1 MEVLIDLAKLDHNI
15 AVIQA
20 ICRHAGVQ
28 AVWVTKGCH
37 SLPAVVDL
45 LASRGAAV
53 LGDVYADNLGRIRD
67 NFAGELQMIQ
77 PPSHHQLDAALAFAD
92 TLLVSSVDNA
102 AALARAARRAG
113 RRPRLILMVD
123 VGNLR
128 EGVLPDAVAGVVT
141 RILELPHVDL
151 IGLGTSVGCF
161 GGYFASERDLQ
172 RLVHVAATV
181 SAATGHHFRT
191 LSAGSGTMLLE
202 LAAAGSM
209 PPEINQLRIGAAFL
223 VGDQPPTGRPLP
235 ALHQDAFLMRGE
247 ILELAR
253 KPSLPQAP
261 TGSDAFGRTV
271 AFEDLGERNRALLD
285 FGMTDVDV
293 YALTPRS
300 AGVRVLGATSN
311 YTICDVTECPECL
324 RVGSHLD
331 FRMAYSAMARA
342 MASVHTPKT
351 LVPTAP

>member
-20 ICRHAGVQ
+20 ICRHARVQ

-37 SLPAVVDL
+37 SHPAVVDL

-53 LGDVYADNLGRIRD
+53 LGEVYADNLRRIRD
-67 NFAGELQMIQ
+67 GFAGELLMIQ
-77 PPSHHQLDAALAFAD
+77 PPSHHQLDVALAFAD

-161 GGYFASERDLQ
+161 GGYLANERDLQ

>member
-37 SLPAVVDL
+37 SHPAVVDL

-77 PPSHHQLDAALAFAD
+77 PPSRHQLDAALAYAD

-102 AALARAARRAG
+102 AALAQAARRG
-113 RRPRLILMVD
+113 GHRPRLILMVD

-161 GGYFASERDLQ
+161 GGYLASERDLQ

>member
-1 MEVLIDLAKLDHNI
+1 MEVVIDLAKLDHNI

-37 SLPAVVDL
+37 SHPAVVDL

-77 PPSHHQLDAALAFAD
+77 PPSRRQLEAALAYAD
-92 TLLVSSVDNA
+92 TLLVSSVDNV
-102 AALARAARRAG
+102 AALAQTARRG
-113 RRPRLILMVD
+113 GHRPRLILMVD

-161 GGYFASERDLQ
+161 GGYLANERDLQ

>member
-1 MEVLIDLAKLDHNI
+1 MEVLIDLAKLDHNV
-15 AVIQA
+15 AVIQE

-37 SLPAVVDL
+37 SHPAVVDL

-53 LGDVYADNLGRIRD
+53 LGEVYADNLRRIRD
-67 NFAGELQMIQ
+67 GFAGELLMIQ

-161 GGYFASERDLQ
+161 GGYLANERDLQ